1 MAPGNLGPAERCWLC
16 RKPMKS
22 PFRMETRRWE
32 FRGKAAHKMQF
43 YRMETVGGEIAEYA
57 DNKAANNIRWLLMQ
71 GK

>member
-1 MAPGNLGPAERCWLC
+1 
-16 RKPMKS
+16 MKS